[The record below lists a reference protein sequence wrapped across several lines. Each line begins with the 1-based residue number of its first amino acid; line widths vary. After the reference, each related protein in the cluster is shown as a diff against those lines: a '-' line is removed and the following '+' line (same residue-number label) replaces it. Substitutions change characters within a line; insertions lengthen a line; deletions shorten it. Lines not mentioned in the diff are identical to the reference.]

1 MSFRSQLDNVL
12 AQRGYVLDLSQQAAA
27 DRLQQLYDDCLDYKA
42 QRSNALKKLL
52 AHPPVP
58 RGVYMCGGVG
68 RGKSFLMD
76 IFFTAV
82 PITRKTRVHFHEFM
96 RSVHRELDDLKGIED
111 PLHEVAKRIAS
122 RFRLICFD
130 EFHISDIADAM
141 ILHRLLAKL
150 FELNVGFVMTSN
162 YPPDGLYPDGLHR
175 DRVLPAIDLLME
187 RLDVVAVDAGVDYRQ
202 RAMSRIDAYLTP
214 SGPAADAVL
223 QAAFDRIAEA
233 DDDDPVLV
241 IEARRIRARR
251 RAGGVVW
258 FDFAVLCGGPRSQN
272 DYLEIAAQFHTVLL
286 SNIPRMSAGQAS
298 EARRFT
304 WLVDVLYDHRVS
316 LIASAEAP
324 PEQLYEAGAP
334 SEQRRA
340 APRSSRAPSGGGR
353 EATGGEPIPNEFART
368 ASRLHEMRSREYLEA
383 PRRSVVARVS

>member
-1 MSFRSQLDNVL
+1 MSFRSQLDNAL
-12 AQRGYVLDLSQQAAA
+12 AQRGYVLDSSQQAAA
-27 DRLQQLYDDCLDYKA
+27 DRLQQLYDDCVDYKA

-58 RGVYMCGGVG
+58 RGIYLWGGVG

-96 RSVHRELDDLKGIED
+96 RSVHRELDDLKGVED

-175 DRVLPAIDLLME
+175 DRVLPAIDLLNE
-187 RLDVVAVDAGVDYRQ
+187 RLEVVAVDAGVDYRQ

-214 SGPAADAVL
+214 SGPAADAIL

-233 DDDDPVLV
+233 DDDDPVLD

-251 RAGGVVW
+251 RAGGIVW

-304 WLVDVLYDHRVS
+304 WLIDVLYDHRVS
-316 LIASAEAP
+316 LIVSAEAP
-324 PEQLYEAGAP
+324 PEQLYVAGALT
-334 SEQRRA
+334 R
-340 APRSSRAPSGGGR
+340 
-353 EATGGEPIPNEFART
+353 EFART
-368 ASRLHEMRSREYLEA
+368 VSRLHEMQSREYLDA
-383 PRRSVVARVS
+383 PRRNTVTRVS

>member
-1 MSFRSQLDNVL
+1 VLFSSQLDHAL
-12 AQRGYVLDLSQQAAA
+12 AQRGYVLDSSQQAAA
-27 DRLQQLYDDCLDYKA
+27 DRLQQLYDECVDYKS

-58 RGVYMCGGVG
+58 RGVYLWGGVG

-76 IFFTAV
+76 IFFAAV
-82 PITRKTRVHFHEFM
+82 PIVRKTRVHFHQFM
-96 RSVHRELDDLKGIED
+96 RSVHRELDDLKGIEN
-111 PLHEVAKRIAS
+111 PLDEVGKRIAS
-122 RFRLICFD
+122 RYRLICFD
-130 EFHISDIADAM
+130 EFHVSDIADAM
-141 ILHRLLAKL
+141 ILHRLLSKL

-175 DRVLPAIDLLME
+175 DRILPAIELLTQQLE
-187 RLDVVAVDAGVDYRQ
+187 VVHIDAGIDYRQ
-202 RAMSRIDAYLTP
+202 RAMQSIDAYLTR
-214 SGPAADAVL
+214 GGAAADAVL
-223 QAAFDRIAEA
+223 QTAFDRIAEA
-233 DDDDPVLV
+233 EDDDPVLD

-304 WLVDVLYDHRVS
+304 WLVDVLYDHRVH
-316 LIASAEAP
+316 LIDSAEAS
-324 PEQLYEAGAP
+324 PEELYVAGAL
-334 SEQRRA
+334 
-340 APRSSRAPSGGGR
+340 
-353 EATGGEPIPNEFART
+353 TNEFART
-368 ASRLHEMRSREYLEA
+368 ASRLHEMQSREYLQA
-383 PRRSVVARVS
+383 PRRNVVARV

>member
-1 MSFRSQLDNVL
+1 MSFRGQLDHAL
-12 AQRGYVLDLSQQAAA
+12 AQRGYVLDPSQQAAA
-27 DRLQQLYDDCLDYKA
+27 DRLQQLYDDCVDYKA

-58 RGVYMCGGVG
+58 RGVYLWGGVG

-111 PLHEVAKRIAS
+111 PLYEVAKRIAS

-150 FELNVGFVMTSN
+150 FELNVGFVVTSN
-162 YPPDGLYPDGLHR
+162 YPPDRLYPDGLHR
-175 DRVLPAIDLLME
+175 DRVLPAIDLLKE
-187 RLDVVAVDAGVDYRQ
+187 RLDVLAVDAGVDYRQ

-214 SGPAADAVL
+214 SGPVADATL
-223 QAAFDRIAEA
+223 QAAFERIAEA
-233 DDDDPVLV
+233 DDDDPVLK
-241 IEARRIRARR
+241 IEGRRIRARR
-251 RAGGVVW
+251 RAGGVAW

-272 DYLEIAAQFHTVLL
+272 DYLEIAALFHTVLL

-304 WLVDVLYDHRVS
+304 WLVDVLYDRRVS

-324 PEQLYEAGAP
+324 PEQLYVAGAL
-334 SEQRRA
+334 
-340 APRSSRAPSGGGR
+340 
-353 EATGGEPIPNEFART
+353 TNEFART
-368 ASRLHEMRSREYLEA
+368 ASRLQEMQSREYLEA
-383 PRRSVVARVS
+383 PRRSVGARVS